1 MSAICAVHNESQE
14 RSIALQQNSSAWFR
28 GIADKTKKR
37 KLFQIIALC
46 Y

>member
-1 MSAICAVHNESQE
+1 MTAICAVHNESQG
-14 RSIALQQNSSAWFR
+14 RSIALQQNSAR
-28 GIADKTKKR
+28 GFGAIADKIKKR